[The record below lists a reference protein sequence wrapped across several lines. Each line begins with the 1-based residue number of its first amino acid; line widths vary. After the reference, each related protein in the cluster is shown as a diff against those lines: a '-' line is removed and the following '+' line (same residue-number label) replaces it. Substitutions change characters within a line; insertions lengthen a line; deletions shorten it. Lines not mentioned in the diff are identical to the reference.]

1 MAQRILLVED
11 EHGLRVTLQD
21 RLQAEGYGVET
32 ASEGDEGFSKASAGG
47 FDLIILD
54 VMLPNRSGIDIC
66 RDLRQ
71 AGHNTPILMVTARSQ
86 TLDKILGLKLGADD
100 YLTKPFEMLE
110 LLARIEALLRRSAP
124 RRTPSASH
132 EFGKIRID
140 FRSTEVTRNGE
151 LLNLSAKEFQLL
163 QYFIEHGRETL
174 SRETLLQRVWGYQST
189 PSTRTVDVHVAWLRQ
204 KIEDDPKSPK
214 WILTVHGMGYKFSGA
229 G

>member
-11 EHGLRVTLQD
+11 EHGLRLTLQD

-32 ASEGDEGFSKASAGG
+32 ASEGDEGLAKASAGG

-71 AGHNTPILMVTARSQ
+71 SGHNTPILMVTARSQ
-86 TLDKILGLKLGADD
+86 TVDKVLGLKIGADD

-110 LLARIEALLRRSAP
+110 LLARIEALLRRASP
-124 RRTPSASH
+124 QRTPSAGY

-163 QYFIEHGRETL
+163 QYFIEHDRETL

-204 KIEDDPKSPK
+204 KLEDDPKNPR
-214 WILTVHGMGYKFSGA
+214 WILTVHGMGYKFTG
-229 G
+229 